1 MQAET
6 QAARRSGKAFPE
18 STKTV
23 DTYRVMPEPAP
34 GPEPSTPAEDSEKP

>member
-1 MQAET
+1 MIPTKSFVFWVDEEMQAET

-23 DTYRVMPEPAP
+23 DTTA
-34 GPEPSTPAEDSEKP
+34 